1 MPASLHC
8 YARPQ
13 LSRSARFAKSVSN
26 CTPSYSCLPLPACPA
41 LTHHTT
47 CCTVAFPQVLVGDQ
61 PIPFDSYCKYA
72 DTNTDELPL
81 YL

>member
-1 MPASLHC
+1 MYSLRTLLC
-8 YARPQ
+8 S
-13 LSRSARFAKSVSN
+13 L
-26 CTPSYSCLPLPACPA
+26 
-41 LTHHTT
+41 
-47 CCTVAFPQVLVGDQ
+47 PQVLVGDQ

>member
-1 MPASLHC
+1 MLIIHLCVCGLRAVRAWHLFST
-8 YARPQ
+8 A
-13 LSRSARFAKSVSN
+13 F
-26 CTPSYSCLPLPACPA
+26 
-41 LTHHTT
+41 THTLL
-47 CCTVAFPQVLVGDQ
+47 CSFPQVLVGDQ